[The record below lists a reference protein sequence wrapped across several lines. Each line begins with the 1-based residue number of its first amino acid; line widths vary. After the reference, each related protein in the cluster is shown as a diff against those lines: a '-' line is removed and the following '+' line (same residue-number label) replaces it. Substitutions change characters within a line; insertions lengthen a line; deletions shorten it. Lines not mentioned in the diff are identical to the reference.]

1 MHFRY
6 RLRQCRRALL
16 IFVGGTV
23 AVVVA
28 GLITE
33 AALGASGQKPQA
45 IPPTSLPVP
54 PWDAT
59 ASPSA
64 TQAPSITASRL
75 PSLTGPVQLVQGTQF
90 INGTYLGWPHST
102 IGAVSAADELTTQ
115 MLSTLDPDRAAAV
128 MRLAAD
134 PAYTAG
140 PQQAAQGVTGIRQV
154 LGLPTDGPVPAG
166 ASFTF
171 DPVECQVRDAGADQV
186 TVLLLADVVAT
197 LPGQGTQSG
206 AEVFAV
212 SLHWALGDWKL
223 LPPPAASGYA
233 SLNAEPDSAQAA
245 GFGWQELVPI
255 GG

>member
-6 RLRQCRRALL
+6 RLRQFRRALL

-28 GLITE
+28 GLIIE
-33 AALGASGQKPQA
+33 AALGTSGQKPQA

-59 ASPSA
+59 GPASA
-64 TQAPSITASRL
+64 TQAPGMTASA
-75 PSLTGPVQLVQGTQF
+75 SVLTGPVRLVQGAQL

-102 IGAVSAADELTTQ
+102 VGAVSAADELATQ

-140 PQQAAQGVTGIRQV
+140 PQQAAQGVTGIRQA
-154 LGLPTDGPVPAG
+154 LGLPVSGPVPAG

-171 DPVECQVRDAGADQV
+171 DPVECQVRDVAADRV

-206 AEVFAV
+206 VEVFGV
-212 SLHWALGDWKL
+212 SLHWAIGDWKL

-245 GFGWQELVPI
+245 GLGWQELVPI